1 MRKVLSLLLAL
12 LLVLIVTAPIAL
24 ATATFTDPPDQAE
37 TVPATPEAI
46 EPQPIITYTT
56 GADPPPAAVDLTPL
70 LQAVI
75 SLCASLVTAFLIPW
89 IKAKYSAEQRQK
101 IAAMYQTLV
110 YAAEQMYGAGE
121 GKKKLQWVYDRLNEK
136 GFSADRAAIEAEV
149 AKMQGMGSLLLD
161 AEYATTDT

>member
-1 MRKVLSLLLAL
+1 MRKVFSLLLVL
-12 LLVLIVTAPIAL
+12 LLVLIYAAPVAL
-24 ATATFTDPPDQAE
+24 ATATFSDPPDQPE

-101 IAAMYQTLV
+101 IAATYNTLV
-110 YAAEQMYGAGE
+110 FAAEQMFGAGAGE
-121 GKKKLQWVYDRLNEK
+121 KKLQWVTDQLAAR
-136 GFSADRAAIEAEV
+136 GFTVDTPTIEAEV
-149 AKMQGMGSLLLD
+149 AKLKGVVQFANTINVTSS
-161 AEYATTDT
+161 DT